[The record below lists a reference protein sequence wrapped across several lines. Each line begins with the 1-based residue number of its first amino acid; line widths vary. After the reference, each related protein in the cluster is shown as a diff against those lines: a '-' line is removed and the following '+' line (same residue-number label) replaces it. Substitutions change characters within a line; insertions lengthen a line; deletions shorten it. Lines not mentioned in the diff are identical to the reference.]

1 MNEPNEKTYD
11 IVDSD
16 GNLVE
21 KADKVDSEEKQLTS
35 GDVKNLHKLYTT
47 VRLPVVLA
55 CKHRLDLH
63 EQPRHRN
70 CEHCW
75 FAWFNQHGEIVKQLD
90 EMHADGQDAVIVQLQ
105 GKKFLHRWKQFMSTI
120 ARWKEENEKTQVDTP
135 EAS

>member
-35 GDVKNLHKLYTT
+35 GDVKKLHKLYTT
-47 VRLPVVLA
+47 VRLPVALA

-75 FAWFNQHGEIVKQLD
+75 FAWFNQHGEIVRQLD
-90 EMHADGQDAVIVQLQ
+90 EMHADGQDVVIVQLQ
-105 GKKFLHRWKQFMSTI
+105 GKKFLHRWRMFMATI
-120 ARWKEENEKTQVDTP
+120 ARWKEENEKGN
-135 EAS
+135 ENG